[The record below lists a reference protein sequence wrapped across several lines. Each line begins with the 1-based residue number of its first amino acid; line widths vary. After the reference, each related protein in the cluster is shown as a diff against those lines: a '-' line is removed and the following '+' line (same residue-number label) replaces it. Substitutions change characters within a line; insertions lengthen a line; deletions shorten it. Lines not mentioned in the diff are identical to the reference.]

1 VTASYH
7 DGRMQPQSPDR
18 TGILI
23 VRLWIEANVHGGF
36 RARITQTLD
45 SASPDQTKDIAATPD
60 DIYAVVRT
68 WVEAFV
74 RSEAAD
80 KIGPEPP
87 VSPLVTRR

>member
-1 VTASYH
+1 MTPQAS
-7 DGRMQPQSPDR
+7 DR

-23 VRLWIEANVHGGF
+23 VCLWNEGHTRDGF

-45 SASPDQTKDIAATPD
+45 SADREQTVATAASPE

-74 RSEAAD
+74 VHA
-80 KIGPEPP
+80 
-87 VSPLVTRR
+87 

>member
-1 VTASYH
+1 MTPQAS
-7 DGRMQPQSPDR
+7 DR

-23 VRLWIEANVHGGF
+23 VRLWNEGHTRDGF

-45 SASPDQTKDIAATPD
+45 SADHEQTVATAASPE

-74 RSEAAD
+74 VRA
-80 KIGPEPP
+80 
-87 VSPLVTRR
+87 